1 MGGEGDIKVSIVQI
15 TRSVGVKVRL
25 CGGDDGVG
33 YCDFSFK
40 IPVRTHPGSVLSIT
54 VSI

>member
-25 CGGDDGVG
+25 CGGDEGVG
-33 YCDFSFK
+33 YSDFSLK
-40 IPVRTHPGSVLSIT
+40 IPVRIHSGSVFSIT
-54 VSI
+54 FSF